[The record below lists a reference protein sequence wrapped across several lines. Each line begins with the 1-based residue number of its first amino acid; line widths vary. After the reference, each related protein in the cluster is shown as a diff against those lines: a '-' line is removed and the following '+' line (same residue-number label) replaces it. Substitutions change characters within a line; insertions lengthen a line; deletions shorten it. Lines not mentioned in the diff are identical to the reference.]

1 MAIRYIAA
9 HFQPCTAGALLALLV
24 VLSLAP
30 AAAQDHSIH
39 RDHAGHNAMSMAMDE
54 QTLMDASQQARLLAN
69 KKESEFNH
77 HLAGFFLILPAVFL
91 LAHGSLANPPPFLRF
106 PSPSC
111 FLLSAL
117 FLLVFSDT
125 ELWPVGLQSWWY
137 GLTRNH
143 EDLQH

>member
-9 HFQPCTAGALLALLV
+9 HFQPSTAGALLALLV

-77 HLAGFFLILPAVFL
+77 HLAGLFLILAGGFL
-91 LAHGSLANPPPFLRF
+91 LAQGSLSKRPSFLRF
-106 PSPSC
+106 AWSSC

-117 FLLVFSDT
+117 SLLVFSDT
-125 ELWPVGLQSWWY
+125 ELRPARAQSCW
-137 GLTRNH
+137 
-143 EDLQH
+143 